1 MNAKIAGVEKWI
13 HFEKCDVRDLRAPVA
28 APGKIITNP
37 PYGLRLQDKP
47 VATALMGDFAS
58 TMKKQFK
65 GWDAYILSGDS
76 EVSAGLRLKAK
87 QKFPIFNGPLECR
100 LLHYP
105 LT

>member
-1 MNAKIAGVEKWI
+1 
-13 HFEKCDVRDLRAPVA
+13 
-28 APGKIITNP
+28 
-37 PYGLRLQDKP
+37 
-47 VATALMGDFAS
+47 MGEFAS

-65 GWDAYILSGDS
+65 GWDAYVLSGDS